1 MSECAHAKTRGI
13 LGSLPALFM
22 AGGVLIS
29 YVLGTWL
36 PWHQLAAASALFPA
50 LLFVALLPL
59 PESPAWLLS
68 HGRVDEAKAAL
79 HWLQR
84 TADVAAIELNVVEV
98 KDAKGSSAVAPS
110 ALTPSPTRG
119 ASGAYRQGMGGLAG

>member
-1 MSECAHAKTRGI
+1 
-13 LGSLPALFM
+13 M

-36 PWHQLAAASALFPA
+36 SWSHLALASAAFPA

-68 HGRVDEAKAAL
+68 HGRVDEAKEAL
-79 HWLQR
+79 RWLQR
-84 TADVAAIELNVVEV
+84 TADVAAIELNVVQA
-98 KDAKGSSAVAPS
+98 KDGSVAPS
-110 ALTPSPTRG
+110 RLAADPAGTRRVRTQ
-119 ASGAYRQGMGGLAG
+119 A

>member
-1 MSECAHAKTRGI
+1 M

-68 HGRVDEAKAAL
+68 HGRVEEAKASL
-79 HWLQR
+79 RWLRR
-84 TADVAAIELNVVEV
+84 TADIAAIELNVIEV
-98 KDAKGSSAVAPS
+98 DDGKGSTAVAPS
-110 ALTPSPTRG
+110 TLTPTPGRG
-119 ASGAYRQGMGGLAG
+119 TSTHTTVNR